1 MATAAACAH
10 RPAELA
16 DVPAGSVVPDA
27 LGVLRQLIDGEWVA
41 TTTAAVAYPA
51 LPLPAMIIK
60 VGGPAG

>member
-1 MATAAACAH
+1 MATAAAGAH

-27 LGVLRQLIDGEWVA
+27 LGVLRQLIDGERVA
-41 TTTAAVAYPA
+41 TTTAAVASSA

-60 VGGPAG
+60 VGGTAG

>member
-1 MATAAACAH
+1 
-10 RPAELA
+10 
-16 DVPAGSVVPDA
+16 VVPDA
-27 LGVLRQLIDGEWVA
+27 LGVLRQLIDGERVA